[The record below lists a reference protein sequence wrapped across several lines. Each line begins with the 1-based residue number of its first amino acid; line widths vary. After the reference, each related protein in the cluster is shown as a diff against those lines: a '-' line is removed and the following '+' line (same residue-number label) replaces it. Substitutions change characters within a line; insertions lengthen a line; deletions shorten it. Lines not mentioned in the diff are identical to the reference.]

1 MQKGQQPGQQ
11 LELVQKLGRA
21 AAYHQAASR
30 RVMVLAQLVH
40 QLSRH
45 RSLRPVLQRG
55 YLDLVRAATME
66 VPR

>member
-1 MQKGQQPGQQ
+1 MQPGQKRGQQ
-11 LELVQKLGRA
+11 LELAQELGR
-21 AAYHQAASR
+21 AASR

>member
-1 MQKGQQPGQQ
+1 
-11 LELVQKLGRA
+11 
-21 AAYHQAASR
+21 
-30 RVMVLAQLVH
+30 MVLAQLVH